1 MTRKQKYVLLTIL
14 TVICFT
20 IVFLQYQS
28 QKDKHERLS
37 SIGQKTQIIARPYT
51 SWGVDYANYY
61 FITSEGQKIEGN
73 QKCGNDFNRYI
84 GATAIY
90 NPINPYE
97 YDLSFDF
104 DSYYPTW
111 RIIFF
116 FFIYLPFMTFVT
128 YGFISV
134 GVTIYLKLKR

>member
-1 MTRKQKYVLLTIL
+1 MTRKQKYILLTTL
-14 TVICFT
+14 TVICGT

-28 QKDKHERLS
+28 QKSKHERLLT
-37 SIGQKTQIIARPYT
+37 IGQIAQITAKPYS

-61 FITSEGQKIEGN
+61 FITTEGQKIEGN
-73 QKCGNDFNRYI
+73 EKCGNDFNKYVN
-84 GATAIY
+84 ATAIY
-90 NPINPYE
+90 NPTNPTE

-104 DSYYPTW
+104 DNYFPTW

-116 FFIYLPFMTFVT
+116 FFIYLPIMTFVS
-128 YGFISV
+128 YGFIEF

>member
-1 MTRKQKYVLLTIL
+1 MTRKQKYILLTTL
-14 TVICFT
+14 TVICGT

-28 QKDKHERLS
+28 QKSKHERLLT
-37 SIGQKTQIIARPYT
+37 IGQMARITAKPYS

-61 FITSEGQKIEGN
+61 FITTEGQKIEGN
-73 QKCGNDFNRYI
+73 EKCGNDFNKYVN
-84 GATAIY
+84 ATAIY
-90 NPINPYE
+90 NPTNPTK

-104 DSYYPTW
+104 DNYFPTW

-116 FFIYLPFMTFVT
+116 FFIYLPIMTFVS
-128 YGFISV
+128 YGFIEF